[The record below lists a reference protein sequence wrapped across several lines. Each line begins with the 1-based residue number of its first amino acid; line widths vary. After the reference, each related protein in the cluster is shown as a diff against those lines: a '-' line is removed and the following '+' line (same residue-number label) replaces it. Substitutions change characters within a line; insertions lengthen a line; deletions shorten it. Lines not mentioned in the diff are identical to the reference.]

1 MPQNFTSPPVVT
13 STVVTTVLPDKSPEL
28 AVPVAVIVT
37 ADGVPPAQV
46 NAKLVV
52 AAGHWPVGWAA
63 DHDVSPVL
71 PDSVQA
77 I

>member
-1 MPQNFTSPPVVT
+1 MTF
-13 STVVTTVLPDKSPEL
+13 TVVTTVFPDKSPEL
-28 AVPVAVIVT
+28 AVPVAVTVT
-37 ADGVPPAQV
+37 ADGVPPAQLNV
-46 NAKLVV
+46 KFVV